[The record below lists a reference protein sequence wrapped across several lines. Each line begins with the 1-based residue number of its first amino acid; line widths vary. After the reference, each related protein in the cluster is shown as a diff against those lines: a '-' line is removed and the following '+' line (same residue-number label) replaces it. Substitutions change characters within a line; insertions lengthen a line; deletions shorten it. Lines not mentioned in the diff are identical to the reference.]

1 MQKEKSLAE
10 SVVGALELAEADGIS
25 DILSLTYFMIEAP
38 KLATLLV
45 DWSLNSDISVLFSHN
60 TESSNQ
66 ISDVGEPL
74 NKAWLV
80 VALLRRGMTDLAE
93 TGVTRSKN
101 TTYWSKSPPP
111 QLVVFKQKL
120 AASEDCFK
128 KLLVM
133 FSVSNDGTVSF
144 LTSDPPLLH

>member
-1 MQKEKSLAE
+1 MQKEKLLAE
-10 SVVGALELAEADGIS
+10 SVVRALESAEADGIS
-25 DILSLTYFMIEAP
+25 DKLSLTYFMIEAP

-45 DWSLNSDISVLFSHN
+45 DWSLNSDISVSFSHN

-74 NKAWLV
+74 NKAWFV
-80 VALLRRGMTDLAE
+80 VALLRRGMIDLAE

-101 TTYWSKSPPP
+101 TTNWSKPPPP

-120 AASEDCFK
+120 TASEDWFK
-128 KLLVM
+128 KLLVL
-133 FSVSNDGTVSF
+133 FSVFTDGTVSF
-144 LTSDPPLLH
+144 LRSNPP